1 MVEVTAGEEGDQ
13 RRLRDVLRENSD
25 IDLWGS
31 QRRRGIFQVTLNQQY
46 CTRGNLYSNYIGHDL
61 QMMVPRGRE
70 SVLKDKGFEFK
81 ERIRDVRVRWTRSFS
96 FQPLLSIS
104 PMQALL
110 QKDRQLTQTALINRK
125 GGSSIRT
132 KGIQELGEFYKLE
145 DVNDYIKYL
154 SDKYN
159 HVWLES
165 IGKSYEG
172 NDMKVVKICYH
183 NCRKNRIIFIEAG
196 KIVLLLLVAMF
207 PLLMLLPLLLLF
219 MFFLLLLLFSLL
231 LLLFMFL
238 ILVLL
243 SLLLF
248 MFTLLF
254 LLLLLLLMFL
264 LLLLFLF

>member
-104 PMQALL
+104 PKQALL

-145 DVNDYIKYL
+145 NVNDYIKYL

-196 KIVLLLLVAMF
+196 KIVLLLLLAMF
-207 PLLMLLPLLLLF
+207 PLLMLLRLLLLF
-219 MFFLLLLLFSLL
+219 MFFLLSLL
-231 LLLFMFL
+231 L
-238 ILVLL
+238 
-243 SLLLF
+243 
-248 MFTLLF
+248 
-254 LLLLLLLMFL
+254 
-264 LLLLFLF
+264 